1 VVAKAPPP
9 EPTLQALGAFLGAH
23 VGASVET
30 ATLAWE
36 PRRNLL
42 AELAFGRS
50 VLFLATPTSGGP
62 RDLYRADVR
71 LTPSGQPLAVSRAEN
86 LSDTPEADELG
97 LTLEGGVAT
106 FATAAF
112 GSVRAVTALDVTA
125 DGLERTDV
133 IIRPAAPEAT
143 LARDATSVT
152 LRLPDGGPEIRYDF
166 ARRLLTSAP
175 GAAHVVRRSPPKKSL
190 ALAASDAAAR
200 TLGATVSGAF
210 ASFGRFVRDAMER
223 AGYAALHAGRR
234 PESRAL
240 APKAHVEHAKSA
252 RRPEDVWPPPKV
264 PSRFTVAERGEG
276 AFRALV
282 TRGAEPCLYETFVR
296 PDARRPYARAVVVAM
311 DMRQL
316 ELGFVAGSELPSPS
330 AGPPGD
336 GRLSE
341 DRERLARLVAVFSGG
356 RTSASARFGMSSGGR
371 VLVSP
376 VPGGVAVAELAQ
388 GETLLGPWP
397 FGREVPEEVV
407 AFRQGLDAL
416 LDANGAPLAPA
427 TREQGEVRPR
437 SGLCATPAGHLYYA
451 FGERLDRHAL
461 ASTFAQ
467 SGCATAVELGG
478 GGEPAGMAL
487 ANGTAPR
494 LPRFSPVHPAMSFDG
509 SSALETSSR
518 DFFTVSLRDM
528 KPRRP
533 ESALWQPAPGAQPL
547 PGWITGIFRT
557 TVALGGL
564 TVELFSFE
572 NGRVEWRL
580 RPGVREPGAKGEA
593 WAGFLPDGAV
603 ERALATLELGHTTVT
618 PRLGLALGTTTPITL
633 KDGFGTLVLAPTEP
647 PRILAPGET
656 PKLLPDE
663 QAVQLP
669 LLADASGVTE
679 RARER
684 GDLRVRS
691 VLGVTRS
698 GRVLVGLLRH
708 DSSDPLAV
716 ALRDAGAERVV
727 ELDRGSHHPA
737 FVHRAGTETPPAAT
751 YESTTL
757 WALARPMLPG
767 ARIAK

>member
-1 VVAKAPPP
+1 M
-9 EPTLQALGAFLGAH
+9 
-23 VGASVET
+23 
-30 ATLAWE
+30 AWE

-42 AELAFGRS
+42 AELVFGRS
-50 VLFLATPTSGGP
+50 VLFLASPPSGGP

-71 LTPSGQPLAVSRAEN
+71 LTPGGQPLAVSRVAN

-97 LTLEGGVAT
+97 LALEGGIAT

-112 GSVRAVTALDVTA
+112 GSVRAVTALDVRGDA
-125 DGLERTDV
+125 APRTDI
-133 IIRPAAPEAT
+133 IIRTAAPEAT
-143 LARDATSVT
+143 LARDASVVT
-152 LRLPDGGPEIRYDF
+152 LRLPDGGAEIRYDF
-166 ARRLLTSAP
+166 ARRVLTSAP
-175 GAAHVVRRSPPKKSL
+175 AAAHIVRRSPPKKNL
-190 ALAASDAAAR
+190 ALAAGDTAVR
-200 TLGATVSGAF
+200 VFGDTVSGAL
-210 ASFGRFVRDAMER
+210 SSVGRFVRDTVER
-223 AGYAALHAGRR
+223 AGYAALHVGRR
-234 PESRAL
+234 PESHAV

-264 PSRFTVAERGEG
+264 PSRFAVAEPGEG
-276 AFRALV
+276 AYRALV
-282 TRGAEPCLYETFVR
+282 TRGAEPCVYETFVR

-316 ELGFVAGSELPSPS
+316 ELGLVAGSELPRPS

-336 GRLSE
+336 GRLSGE
-341 DRERLARLVAVFSGG
+341 RETLARLVAVFSGG
-356 RTSASARFGMSSGGR
+356 RTSTSARFGMSSGGR
-371 VLVSP
+371 ILVSP
-376 VPGGVAVAELAQ
+376 RPGNVAVLELAQ
-388 GETLLGPWP
+388 GETFVGPWP

-416 LDANGAPLAPA
+416 LDANGAPLAAA
-427 TREQGEVRPR
+427 TSEHGQVRPR

-467 SGCATAVELGG
+467 SGCAVAVELGG
-478 GGEPAGMAL
+478 GSEPAGLSL
-487 ANGTAPR
+487 ANATDPR

-509 SSALETSSR
+509 ASTLESASR
-518 DFFTVSLRDM
+518 DFFTLSLRDLA
-528 KPRRP
+528 PRRP
-533 ESALWQPAPGAQPL
+533 ESAVWQPAPGKQPL

-564 TVELFSFE
+564 TMELFSFE

-580 RPGVREPGAKGEA
+580 RPGVREPGAKGES
-593 WAGFLPDGAV
+593 WAGILPDGAA

-656 PKLLPDE
+656 RKLLPDE

-698 GRVLVGLLRH
+698 GRVLVGLLKH

-737 FVHRAGTETPPAAT
+737 FVHRTGTETPPAMN
-751 YESTTL
+751 YDSTTL

-767 ARIAK
+767 ARSAK